1 MNPNT
6 HITPILGVYTLN
18 INKNGQALPVYF
30 VLLRHI
36 RSFDLQSLESDDL
49 VFNFDIKGYVHGG
62 RKVLENPR
70 DILKLDMVQLEQQKF
85 KDLTLKDQDFLQS
98 FKKLDITQVQ
108 ADRILSQL
116 EQDVEVLSKNGFMD
130 YSLFMIV
137 VLRPFKS
144 VEHFKPNALGL
155 TQVDGA
161 SREDGFGIDRALAMM

>member
-1 MNPNT
+1 M
-6 HITPILGVYTLN
+6 
-18 INKNGQALPVYF
+18 
-30 VLLRHI
+30 LLRHI

-108 ADRILSQL
+108 ADRILS
-116 EQDVEVLSKNGFMD
+116 
-130 YSLFMIV
+130 
-137 VLRPFKS
+137 
-144 VEHFKPNALGL
+144 
-155 TQVDGA
+155 
-161 SREDGFGIDRALAMM
+161 